1 MSSEFKAGGQVT
13 LSQMLKVLDK
23 DVAGVLEKKLKRLS
37 KKKVIKAP
45 LDEHKAAQIERKLGY
60 SEVKD
65 EVSKWDPIV
74 KRNRKSKQLN
84 FPLDQ
89 EPDVLPNTAES
100 VTHLEPRNEFEASIQ
115 NIVRASET
123 ALRDKQEL
131 TKAEEKYLKAI
142 SAEEAKERHKELQRM
157 RILLSSYAAK
167 MRRQKAI
174 KSKSYRRLLK
184 KERIKQHMKRV
195 ESSGD
200 ALLDE
205 IERLK
210 RIRAQERASLKHK
223 NTGKWAKHAKFR
235 AKYDEEARRAMLD
248 QIGIA
253 NKLLE
258 RPSLSNSDS
267 DEDDDEDLS
276 DVSDSDGD
284 DGGTSMNHFYM
295 GNSQM
300 NDKEKSEIKQSYNSD
315 IGGSDRLIISS
326 ELISNR
332 AMKRKMRSDNSDD
345 NTTDDDND
353 ADDDQNEK
361 EQRDLMSEAFA
372 NDDVVKA
379 FRKSKKDVIDE
390 EQPKDIDQF
399 LPGWGDWAGPGIKI
413 NKKKRKKHIIR
424 APKVQRKD
432 ETLGNVII
440 SERANDEIRELQVK
454 SLPRG
459 IKDEKHLEKIMSQP
473 VSATFS
479 TPLTHR
485 EIVRPRVKTLMGS
498 KIEPISK
505 KVLQTNK
512 AKWVE

>member
-1 MSSEFKAGGQVT
+1 MT
-13 LSQMLKVLDK
+13 LNQMLKVLDK
-23 DVAGVLEKKLKRLS
+23 DLATGIEKKLKKLA
-37 KKKVIKAP
+37 KKKAIKAP
-45 LDEHKAAQIERKLGY
+45 LDEHKAAQIERKSAY

-74 KRNRKSKQLN
+74 DRNRKAKQLN

-89 EPDVLPNTAES
+89 EPDVLPSTAES
-100 VTHLEPRNEFEASIQ
+100 IAHLEPRNEFEASIQ
-115 NIVRASET
+115 NVIQTSET

-157 RILLSSYAAK
+157 RVLLSSYAAK

-174 KSKSYRRLLK
+174 KSKSYHRLLK
-184 KERIKQHMKRV
+184 KERIKKHMKKV
-195 ESSGD
+195 ESDGD
-200 ALLDE
+200 ALMNE
-205 IERLK
+205 IERLQ
-210 RIRAQERASLKHK
+210 RLRAQERASLKHK

-253 NKLLE
+253 GKLLE
-258 RPSLSNSDS
+258 RPAIPNSDS
-267 DEDDDEDLS
+267 DDDDEDLS
-276 DVSDSDGD
+276 DVSISSDEEED
-284 DGGTSMNHFYM
+284 DISMSNSKRTSE
-295 GNSQM
+295 
-300 NDKEKSEIKQSYNSD
+300 EKIPAKKQSYNSD

-326 ELISNR
+326 ELISSR
-332 AMKRKMRSDNSDD
+332 TTKRKALTGDVGDEDD
-345 NTTDDDND
+345 NETDVSDEDDE
-353 ADDDQNEK
+353 DQNEK
-361 EQRDLMSEAFA
+361 AQRQLMSEAFA
-372 NDDVVKA
+372 NDDVVKQ
-379 FRKSKKDVIDE
+379 FRKAKKSVIDE

-413 NKKKRKKHIIR
+413 SKRKRRRHIIK
-424 APKVQRKD
+424 APKVERKD

-440 SERANDEIRELQVK
+440 SERANDEIKELQVK

-459 IKDEKHLEKIMSQP
+459 IKNEKHLEKILSRP

-479 TPLTHR
+479 TPAAHR
-485 EIVRPRVKTLMGS
+485 EIIRPRVKTLMGS

-505 KVLQTNK
+505 KVLKDNK
-512 AKWVE
+512 ANWVE